1 MVFVLVVTN
10 MKLTK
15 EVRLAAAHPRPAA
28 SYLQRGVDLVFAEV
42 GVVQIGYFF
51 NLVYLFIILWLVMA

>member
-1 MVFVLVVTN
+1 MRCRAGKIGQSCAILGAVLALMVFVLVVTN

-28 SYLQRGVDLVFAEV
+28 SYLLRASC
-42 GVVQIGYFF
+42 
-51 NLVYLFIILWLVMA
+51 N